1 MIKKVFLA
9 QWILKESRF
18 MPKLP
23 IITPK
28 KLLKIL
34 EKNGFQLD
42 RTTGSHFVLYNKID
56 KKRVT
61 VPFHRKE
68 LPKGTIMS
76 ILKETGITKEEL
88 TRPLKR

>member
-34 EKNGFQLD
+34 EKRGFQLD
-42 RTTGSHFVLYNKID
+42 RTTGSHFIFYNKRD
-56 KKRVT
+56 KRRAT
-61 VPFHRKE
+61 
-68 LPKGTIMS
+68 S
-76 ILKETGITKEEL
+76 IS
-88 TRPLKR
+88 

>member
-1 MIKKVFLA
+1 
-9 QWILKESRF
+9 

-23 IITPK
+23 VVTYK
-28 KLLKIL
+28 KLIRVL
-34 EKNGFQLD
+34 EKSGFQID
-42 RTTGSHFVLYNKID
+42 HTTGSHFIFYNKID

-76 ILKETGITKEEL
+76 ILKETGITKREL
-88 TRPLKR
+88 LKLLRK

>member
-1 MIKKVFLA
+1 
-9 QWILKESRF
+9 

-34 EKNGFQLD
+34 EKSGFQLD
-42 RTTGSHFVLYNKID
+42 RTTESHFIFYNKID
-56 KKRVT
+56 KKRAT

-76 ILKETGITKEEL
+76 ILRETGITKKEL
-88 TRPLKR
+88 LGLLKK